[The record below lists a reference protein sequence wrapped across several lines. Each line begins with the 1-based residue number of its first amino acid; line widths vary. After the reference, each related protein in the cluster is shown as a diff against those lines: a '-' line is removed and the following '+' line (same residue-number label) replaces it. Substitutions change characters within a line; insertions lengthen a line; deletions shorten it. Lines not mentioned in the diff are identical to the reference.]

1 MRGYGF
7 RESVCGRVRFS
18 ILGVMRV
25 VLVNWAR
32 VWDGPRVGGGVNGY
46 GQAVAL
52 RLMDLGHDVV
62 WLCGGSQYRR
72 GGECE
77 VRRHPDWLGI
87 RVLEVVNSPV
97 LAPSI
102 CQFRR
107 PMEEVRSPELE
118 AKVGELFGRLRADVV
133 HFHNIEG
140 FSIGCVD
147 AAREAGARVV
157 YSLHNYHTVCPQVYL
172 LKGHRVACRDFDG
185 GRACVGCIEAPD
197 PDEERA
203 RRERAATRQREA
215 GQGSRGSLIAEL
227 RAFIAG
233 RGGDEAEDRPLPP
246 PGVPI
251 DSCDLDAPLA
261 YPREED
267 RGQSRL
273 VMAERQPVRGAWDDA
288 PEFAPIENDAT
299 PDPIGESP
307 NEYGERRRAMIGML
321 NRCDLVLAVS
331 EFVREKFV
339 ALGVDAGVI
348 RTMHI
353 GTRMV
358 DLVERHRELV
368 FDPPAFDAARPRAV
382 RMVFMGVNHWYK
394 GLPMLADSL
403 ERLPPE
409 VLREIDL
416 SIHAMDGGSIEWRF
430 RRLEPRLARLKFSLA
445 YEPQDV
451 PWICGGKDLGIVP
464 SVWWD
469 NGPQTVLEFQA
480 CGLPVLGAR
489 LGGIPD
495 FVQDGVN
502 GLLFR
507 GNDRADLARRIGEIV
522 REPQRLEALRRN
534 VRKPKSMAEHAEE
547 LVEAY
552 TGLVAAGRGAF
563 AGH

>member
-1 MRGYGF
+1 MR
-7 RESVCGRVRFS
+7 
-18 ILGVMRV
+18 I

-46 GQAVAL
+46 GQALAL

-72 GGECE
+72 GGVCE

-107 PMEEVRSPELE
+107 PMDEVRSPELE
-118 AKVGELFGRLRADVV
+118 AKVGELFGQLRADVV
-133 HFHNIEG
+133 HFQNIEG
-140 FSIGCVD
+140 FSVGCVE
-147 AAREAGARVV
+147 AARAAGARVV

-172 LKGHRVACRDFDG
+172 LKGHRVACRNFEG
-185 GRACVGCIEAPD
+185 GRACVGCIEAPE
-197 PDEERA
+197 PAEERE
-203 RRERAATRQREA
+203 RRVRAATRHREERESVPA
-215 GQGSRGSLIAEL
+215 RVSLMSEL

-233 RGGDEAEDRPLPP
+233 RQGDGPDVTDERPLPP
-246 PGVPI
+246 PGVPM
-251 DSCDLDAPLA
+251 DEVDLDAPFA

-267 RGQSRL
+267 RGLSRL
-273 VMAERQPVRGAWDDA
+273 VMAERQQVHRVAEDA

-299 PDPIGESP
+299 PDPIGNHP

-321 NRCDLVLAVS
+321 NGCDLVLAVS

-339 ALGVDAGVI
+339 ALGVDADVI

-368 FDPPAFDAARPRAV
+368 FDPPPFDASRPRAV

-394 GLPMLADSL
+394 GLPLLADSL
-403 ERLPPE
+403 ERLPPD

-451 PWICGGKDLGIVP
+451 PWICGGKDMGIVP

-469 NGPQTVLEFQA
+469 NGPQTVMEFQA

-495 FVQDGVN
+495 FVRDGVN

-507 GNDRADLARRIGEIV
+507 GNDRADLARRLDEIV
-522 REPQRLEALRRN
+522 REPRRLEELRRN
-534 VRKPKSMAEHAEE
+534 VRRPKSIAEHAAE
-547 LVEAY
+547 LVDVYA
-552 TGLVAAGRGAF
+552 GLVKAERAGAVGN
-563 AGH
+563 